1 MYSRINGSSGQFC
14 NACQA
19 DDARYSADSDSF
31 AETLANMHLGP
42 NSHAGPSP
50 SATQSYSLVGRPPVV
65 EISKRSFAEQAKAF
79 HDDEIMYIA
88 ANPQEYSPH
97 ISSKAKRTKE
107 IAEQYGTTK
116 YDTESARYFSYQLGN
131 TSVGLLRTEGG
142 FEMRDVFQGE
152 QWQKKFPGRTEVTST
167 VDLRIVHPL
176 VDNAGDILLEHQL
189 RLDGDGALL
198 HSRPGNAEAR
208 ARSQQFG
215 FVDVDDDNMVLDPT
229 QHPERWTKNS
239 DGQWQRADKPALYLS
254 KAEANDTESETGRVS
269 DRAEDD
275 YDFM

>member
-1 MYSRINGSSGQFC
+1 MYSRIDGSSGQFS
-14 NACQA
+14 NASQA
-19 DDARYSADSDSF
+19 DEPRYSADSDSF
-31 AETLANMHLGP
+31 AEALANMHLGS
-42 NSHAGPSP
+42 NSHAGSSS
-50 SATQSYSLVGRPPVV
+50 SATRSYALVDRPPVV
-65 EISKRSFAEQAKAF
+65 EISKRSFAEKAKAY
-79 HDDEIMYIA
+79 HGDEIRQIVA
-88 ANPQEYSPH
+88 SPQEYSSH
-97 ISSKAKRTKE
+97 VSSKAKRTKK
-107 IAEQYGTTK
+107 IAKKYGTTQ

-152 QWQKKFPGRTEVTST
+152 RWQEQFPGRTEVTST
-167 VDLRIVHPL
+167 VDLRVGHPL
-176 VDNAGDILLEHQL
+176 VENAGDILLEHQL

-208 ARSQQFG
+208 ARSRQFG
-215 FVDVDDDNMVLDPT
+215 FVDVDADNMVLDPT

-254 KAEANDTESETGRVS
+254 KEASDTETERVS
-269 DRAEDD
+269 DRSDDD